1 MRCSQL
7 PKIAI
12 IDYGLGNLFS
22 IKQACIHAGLQATI
36 TASKSEILA
45 ANGVIL
51 PGVGA
56 FGDAMNALK
65 RLDLVT
71 LLKDFASTDKPIVG
85 ICLGMQ
91 LLMNE
96 SYEFGIHKGLGIIE
110 GVVLPFRKNGE
121 TFRVKVPHIGW
132 NQIFCSKESIPSWSN
147 SLLQGLP
154 EGGFMYFVHSFY
166 VEPNNSNVI
175 LSRTIYGEEE
185 FCSSLKLGNI
195 SAFQYHP
202 ERSGKLGLRIYENLA
217 GKLESR

>member
-1 MRCSQL
+1 MRCSQS
-7 PKIAI
+7 PKIVI

-22 IKQACIHAGLQATI
+22 IKQACIHAGLHATI

-56 FGDAMNALK
+56 FGDAMDALK

-71 LLKDFASTDKPIVG
+71 LLKDFASANKPIVG

-110 GVVLPFRKNGE
+110 GVVLPFKKKGE

-132 NQIFCSKESIPSWSN
+132 NQIFPTENILSWSN
-147 SLLQGLP
+147 SLLKGLP
-154 EGGFMYFVHSFY
+154 EGEFMYFVHSFY
-166 VEPNNSNVI
+166 VEPNDSNVI
-175 LSRTIYGEEE
+175 LSKTTYGEKE
-185 FCSSLKLGNI
+185 FCSSLEFGNI

-202 ERSGKLGLRIYENLA
+202 ERSGNLGLRIYENLA
-217 GKLESR
+217 GKLEQR